1 MKMPRPKT
9 LIFIV
14 CNTTGRA
21 AYRLLLHFVG
31 KNRAELPAL
40 GNAGEGR
47 MIIVGLR
54 GPSNSHG
61 VILELSIAS
70 ACYAALVR
78 MVTNSSAAVGWMPIV
93 ASNCALVAPQLSATA
108 SPWMISPASGPTI

>member
-1 MKMPRPKT
+1 MPKPKT

-14 CNTTGRA
+14 CNTMGLA

-40 GNAGEGR
+40 GNAREER
-47 MIIVGLR
+47 LIIVGLCD
-54 GPSNSHG
+54 PSNSHE
-61 VILELSIAS
+61 VILEGGR
-70 ACYAALVR
+70 YAALVR

-108 SPWMISPASGPTI
+108 SPCMISPASGPTI